1 MLNKKYLVTYIIYL
15 AIGAVLIGLGF
26 AGIVD
31 EFWSGMGSALLI
43 VGALRLLRMYRLRSN
58 TDYRERVETEATDE
72 RNRFIRNK
80 AWAWSA
86 YIYMLTAAAATII
99 LRVMGLDMWSLA
111 ASYSVCFML
120 VVFWISYWILRKKY

>member
-43 VGALRLLRMYRLRSN
+43 VGALRLLRIYRMRNNS
-58 TDYRERVETEATDE
+58 TYRERVETEATDE

-120 VVFWISYWILRKKY
+120 VVFWISYWTLRKKY

>member
-72 RNRFIRNK
+72 RNHFIRGK
-80 AWAWSA
+80 AWSWTG
-86 YIYMLTAAAATII
+86 YIYVLSAAAATIV
-99 LRVMGLDMWSLA
+99 LRIMGQELLSHVTA
-111 ASYSVCFML
+111 YSVCFVML
-120 VVFWISYWILRKKY
+120 IFWISYMILNRKY

>member
-72 RNRFIRNK
+72 RNHFIRGK
-80 AWAWSA
+80 AWSWTG
-86 YIYMLTAAAATII
+86 YIYVLTAAAATII

-111 ASYSVCFML
+111 ASCSVCFML